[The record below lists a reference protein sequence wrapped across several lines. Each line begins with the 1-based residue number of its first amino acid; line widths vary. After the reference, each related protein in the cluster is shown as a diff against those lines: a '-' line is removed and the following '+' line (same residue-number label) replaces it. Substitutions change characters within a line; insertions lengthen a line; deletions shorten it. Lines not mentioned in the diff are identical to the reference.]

1 MIGLVNIRASDKDLA
16 RNDAISDLVVNIL
29 YLIILRRLDE
39 VIKCK
44 SESSTAYVNLV
55 VLLLRTCSL
64 KGFGTNNRTK
74 TSKPTSKYLDIIFVT
89 V

>member
-1 MIGLVNIRASDKDLA
+1 MIGLVNIRASDNDLA

-55 VLLLRTCSL
+55 VSLLRTCLL
-64 KGFGTNNRTK
+64 KGFGTNKRMK
-74 TSKPTSKYLDIIFVT
+74 TSKPTCRYLDIIFIT
-89 V
+89 A